1 MILKNHQSKLFVWP
15 IVLWL
20 DKITVNDAGIKLDK
34 MNWICSINSTFL
46 KWKTCSSWN
55 CEFHLC
61 WVFFSGIQLFSMN
74 YRIVWWL
81 RTTKCVLKF
90 NDVYSIKRINKSVTK
105 TISIPGTYRFVE
117 HSQFTEFTQKTFI
130 QIYIIKTFAVLYKS
144 SAQCATVPEIIV
156 WTIILL
162 ICQLYYPHFETI
174 ETVECVQPVLAG
186 SHVYDV
192 NWLLG
197 MVFQLVHHA
206 YAEQL
211 SKVVRTKRSVSIAQ
225 SSSSVFRTGIRSY
238 M

>member
-105 TISIPGTYRFVE
+105 TISM
-117 HSQFTEFTQKTFI
+117 
-130 QIYIIKTFAVLYKS
+130 YIISCHISICRTFSIHWIHTENIHTNLHYKNVCGVVQKLS
-144 SAQCATVPEIIV
+144 SVCNCARNNSVNDNIINLP
-156 WTIILL
+156 TLL
-162 ICQLYYPHFETI
+162 STFRNNRNGGMRPTSIGRITRIWRQLATRNGISAGTSRVCWAIVKGSSNKKISFDCTI
-174 ETVECVQPVLAG
+174 EQFCISNRYT
-186 SHVYDV
+186 
-192 NWLLG
+192 
-197 MVFQLVHHA
+197 
-206 YAEQL
+206 
-211 SKVVRTKRSVSIAQ
+211 
-225 SSSSVFRTGIRSY
+225 
-238 M
+238 